1 MKIKR
6 FILFAFSGCCLA
18 LAGAACSGLEGDN
31 SDFDFGDMTSNAPDN
46 PYDGQGY
53 DRLPN
58 SVRLATYNTHRC
70 EGWETQTNVDR
81 ANYNNTAKVISL
93 IDPDV
98 IALQELDKFTTWHP
112 HDQLQELADRTGMK
126 PYYCKTIDYRGGDYG
141 IGILSKREP
150 LRTVSGDLPG
160 TEARKFFLAEFDDYI
175 FIATHLCHLETTNR
189 AQSVEIINAY
199 IAANYASYTKPI
211 FLAGD
216 FNESNMSSEM
226 MVKLK
231 EKWEIISTSSN
242 TFMNTATPKRIDYI
256 VLYKGNK
263 AACEVLGT
271 AVPSY
276 DEINVNKV
284 SDHLPVLVDIKK

>member
-1 MKIKR
+1 MKFKN
-6 FILFAFSGCCLA
+6 LAYLLLAFCTTTTF
-18 LAGAACSGLEGDN
+18 AACNELDGDN
-31 SDFDFGDMTSNAPDN
+31 SDFDFGHSAGAAEN
-46 PYDGQGY
+46 PYKDGYG
-53 DRLPN
+53 RLPN
-58 SVRLATYNTHRC
+58 SIRLATYNTHRC

-126 PYYCKTIDYRGGDYG
+126 PYYCKTISYRGGDYG

>member
-1 MKIKR
+1 MKFKN
-6 FILFAFSGCCLA
+6 LAYLLLAFCTTTTF
-18 LAGAACSGLEGDN
+18 AACNELDGDN
-31 SDFDFGDMTSNAPDN
+31 SDFDFGHSAGAAEN
-46 PYDGQGY
+46 PYKDGYG
-53 DRLPN
+53 RLPN
-58 SVRLATYNTHRC
+58 SIRLATYNTHRC

-141 IGILSKREP
+141 IGILSQREP

>member
-1 MKIKR
+1 MKFR
-6 FILFAFSGCCLA
+6 NLAYLLLAFCTTTAMASCNELD
-18 LAGAACSGLEGDN
+18 GDN
-31 SDFDFGDMTSNAPDN
+31 SDFDFGHSAGTTEN
-46 PYDGQGY
+46 PYKDGYG
-53 DRLPN
+53 RLPG

-93 IDPDV
+93 MDPDV

-141 IGILSKREP
+141 IGILSKKEP

-189 AQSVEIINAY
+189 AQSVEIINNY

-216 FNESNMSSEM
+216 FNESNQSSEM

-231 EKWEIISTSSN
+231 EKWEIISTSAN
-242 TFMNTATPKRIDYI
+242 TFVNTSSPKRIDYI
-256 VLYKGNK
+256 VLYKGNA

-276 DEINVNKV
+276 EEINVNKV

>member
-1 MKIKR
+1 MKFKN
-6 FILFAFSGCCLA
+6 LAYLLLAFCTTTTF
-18 LAGAACSGLEGDN
+18 AACNELDGDN
-31 SDFDFGDMTSNAPDN
+31 SDFDFGHSAGAAEN
-46 PYDGQGY
+46 PYKDGYG
-53 DRLPN
+53 RLPN
-58 SVRLATYNTHRC
+58 SIRLATYNTHRC

-242 TFMNTATPKRIDYI
+242 TFMNTAPPKRIDYI

>member
-1 MKIKR
+1 MKFKN
-6 FILFAFSGCCLA
+6 LAYLLLAFCTTTTF
-18 LAGAACSGLEGDN
+18 AACNELDGDN
-31 SDFDFGDMTSNAPDN
+31 SDFDFGHSAGAAEN
-46 PYDGQGY
+46 PYKDGYG
-53 DRLPN
+53 RLPN
-58 SVRLATYNTHRC
+58 SIRLATYNTHRC

-242 TFMNTATPKRIDYI
+242 TFMNTATSKRIDYI

>member
-1 MKIKR
+1 MKFKN
-6 FILFAFSGCCLA
+6 LAYLLLAFCTTTTF
-18 LAGAACSGLEGDN
+18 AACNELDGDN
-31 SDFDFGDMTSNAPDN
+31 SDFDFGHSAGAAEN
-46 PYDGQGY
+46 PYKDGYG
-53 DRLPN
+53 RLPN
-58 SVRLATYNTHRC
+58 SIRLATYNTHRC

-242 TFMNTATPKRIDYI
+242 TFMSTATPKRIDYI

>member
-1 MKIKR
+1 MKFKN
-6 FILFAFSGCCLA
+6 LAYLLLAFCTTTTF
-18 LAGAACSGLEGDN
+18 AACNELDGDN
-31 SDFDFGDMTSNAPDN
+31 SDFDFGHSAGAAEN
-46 PYDGQGY
+46 PYKDGYG
-53 DRLPN
+53 RLPN
-58 SVRLATYNTHRC
+58 SIRLATYNTHRC

-211 FLAGD
+211 FLAVD

>member
-1 MKIKR
+1 MKFKN
-6 FILFAFSGCCLA
+6 LAYLLLAFCTTTTF
-18 LAGAACSGLEGDN
+18 AACNELDGDN
-31 SDFDFGDMTSNAPDN
+31 SDFDFGHSAGAAEN
-46 PYDGQGY
+46 PYKQGY

>member
-1 MKIKR
+1 MKFKNLAYLLLA
-6 FILFAFSGCCLA
+6 FCTTTTFAACNELDGDNSGFDFGHS
-18 LAGAACSGLEGDN
+18 AGAAE
-31 SDFDFGDMTSNAPDN
+31 N
-46 PYDGQGY
+46 PYKDGYG
-53 DRLPN
+53 RLPN
-58 SVRLATYNTHRC
+58 SIRLATYNTHRC

>member
-1 MKIKR
+1 MKFKN
-6 FILFAFSGCCLA
+6 LAYLLLAFCTTTTF
-18 LAGAACSGLEGDN
+18 AACNELDGDN
-31 SDFDFGDMTSNAPDN
+31 SDFDFGHSAGAAEN
-46 PYDGQGY
+46 PYKDGYG
-53 DRLPN
+53 RLPN
-58 SVRLATYNTHRC
+58 SIRLATYNTHRC

-81 ANYNNTAKVISL
+81 ANYNTTAKVISL

-256 VLYKGNK
+256 VLYKCNK

>member
-1 MKIKR
+1 MKFKN
-6 FILFAFSGCCLA
+6 LAYLLLAFCTTTTF
-18 LAGAACSGLEGDN
+18 AACNELDGDN
-31 SDFDFGDMTSNAPDN
+31 SDFDFGHSAGAAEN
-46 PYDGQGY
+46 PYKDGYG
-53 DRLPN
+53 RLPN
-58 SVRLATYNTHRC
+58 SIRLASYNTHRC

>member
-1 MKIKR
+1 MKFKN
-6 FILFAFSGCCLA
+6 LAYLLLAFCTTTTF
-18 LAGAACSGLEGDN
+18 AACNELDGDN
-31 SDFDFGDMTSNAPDN
+31 SDFDFGHSAGAAEN
-46 PYDGQGY
+46 PYKDGYG
-53 DRLPN
+53 RLPN
-58 SVRLATYNTHRC
+58 SIRLATYNTHRC

-98 IALQELDKFTTWHP
+98 TALQELDKFTTWHP

>member
-1 MKIKR
+1 MKFKN
-6 FILFAFSGCCLA
+6 LAYLLLAFCTTTTF
-18 LAGAACSGLEGDN
+18 AACNELDGDN
-31 SDFDFGDMTSNAPDN
+31 SDFDFGHSAGAAEN
-46 PYDGQGY
+46 PYKDGYG
-53 DRLPN
+53 RLPN
-58 SVRLATYNTHRC
+58 SIRLATYNTHRC

-284 SDHLPVLVDIKK
+284 SDHLPVLVDMKK

>member
-1 MKIKR
+1 MKFKN
-6 FILFAFSGCCLA
+6 LAYLLLAFCTTTTF
-18 LAGAACSGLEGDN
+18 AACNELDGDN
-31 SDFDFGDMTSNAPDN
+31 SDFDFGHSAGAAEN
-46 PYDGQGY
+46 PYKDGYG
-53 DRLPN
+53 RLPN
-58 SVRLATYNTHRC
+58 SIRLATYNTHRC

-112 HDQLQELADRTGMK
+112 HDPLQELADRTGMK

>member
-1 MKIKR
+1 MKFKN
-6 FILFAFSGCCLA
+6 LAYLLLAFCTTTTF
-18 LAGAACSGLEGDN
+18 AACNELDGDN
-31 SDFDFGDMTSNAPDN
+31 SDFDFGHSAGAAEN
-46 PYDGQGY
+46 PYKDGYG
-53 DRLPN
+53 RLPN
-58 SVRLATYNTHRC
+58 SIRLATYNTHRC
-70 EGWETQTNVDR
+70 EGWTQNSGTDR

-93 IDPDV
+93 MDPDV
-98 IALQELDKFTTWHP
+98 IALQELDKNTTWHQT
-112 HDQLQELADRTGMK
+112 DQLQELADRTGMR
-126 PYYCKTIDYRGGDYG
+126 PYYCKTISYRGGDYG

>member
-1 MKIKR
+1 MKFKN
-6 FILFAFSGCCLA
+6 LAYLLLAFCTTTTF
-18 LAGAACSGLEGDN
+18 AACNELDGDN
-31 SDFDFGDMTSNAPDN
+31 SDFDFGHSAGAAEN
-46 PYDGQGY
+46 PYKDGYG
-53 DRLPN
+53 RLPN
-58 SVRLATYNTHRC
+58 SIRLATYNTHRC

-263 AACEVLGT
+263 VACEVLGT

>member
-1 MKIKR
+1 MEVKTV
-6 FILFAFSGCCLA
+6 GVYG
-18 LAGAACSGLEGDN
+18 AGLMGRGIAQVALEG
-31 SDFDFGDMTSNAPDN
+31 
-46 PYDGQGY
+46 GY
-53 DRLPN
+53 DVVLYNHRTPTLEKG
-58 SVRLATYNTHRC
+58 VAGIKKGFEKKVAKGKITQEQADGWLGHLKATIELEDLKDVDIVFEAMVENMALKKEAFAKMAPIIKPEAIFVSNTS
-70 EGWETQTNVDR
+70 
-81 ANYNNTAKVISL
+81 SL
-93 IDPDV
+93 SI
-98 IALQELDKFTTWHP
+98 T
-112 HDQLQELADRTGMK
+112 ELAAASQRPEKFLGMH
-126 PYYCKTIDYRGGDYG
+126 
-141 IGILSKREP
+141 
-150 LRTVSGDLPG
+150 
-160 TEARKFFLAEFDDYI
+160 FFSPVPAMKL
-175 FIATHLCHLETTNR
+175 
-189 AQSVEIINAY
+189 VEIINAY

>member
-1 MKIKR
+1 MKFKN
-6 FILFAFSGCCLA
+6 LAYLLLAFCTTTTF
-18 LAGAACSGLEGDN
+18 AACNELDGDN
-31 SDFDFGDMTSNAPDN
+31 SDFDFGHSAGAAEN
-46 PYDGQGY
+46 PYKDGYG
-53 DRLPN
+53 RLPN
-58 SVRLATYNTHRC
+58 SIRLATYNTHRC

-112 HDQLQELADRTGMK
+112 HDQLQELADRTGMQ

-284 SDHLPVLVDIKK
+284 SDHLPVLVDIKNNLL

>member
-1 MKIKR
+1 MKFKN
-6 FILFAFSGCCLA
+6 LAYLLLAFCTTTTF
-18 LAGAACSGLEGDN
+18 AACNELDGDN
-31 SDFDFGDMTSNAPDN
+31 SDFDFGHSAGAAEN
-46 PYDGQGY
+46 PYKDGYG
-53 DRLPN
+53 RLPN
-58 SVRLATYNTHRC
+58 SIRLATYNTHRC

-93 IDPDV
+93 IGPDV